1 MFHSTAALNLGF
13 QTNGSIAHFGKVFK
27 MVNRWALNNIVLA
40 QPPSWGE
47 FKWKFLQIVYFYQCM
62 YLRFQKCNC
71 AFFFEV
77 VGVGSYRLKL
87 HRIKKES
94 ERMMLN
100 IENEIT
106 FLKLEGTV

>member
-1 MFHSTAALNLGF
+1 M
-13 QTNGSIAHFGKVFK
+13 GSKHVI
-27 MVNRWALNNIVLA
+27 LA

-47 FKWKFLQIVYFYQCM
+47 FKWKFLQRRHIIMYFYQCM